1 VVAIPEFIF
10 EADAV
15 FLFVL
20 VGISA
25 GQGVSIGSGWLHI
38 PGSHGFAS
46 FWRGFWFL
54 IFWSLIIALVVDL
67 VTPIVL
73 PVMQDYPGYVP
84 SANLLALAVAS
95 VSFGVQAEMPYK
107 ARWPAVTFLLLG
119 VACAVLAY
127 LGII

>member
-1 VVAIPEFIF
+1 MVIVPDFIF
-10 EADAV
+10 EIDAV

-38 PGSHGFAS
+38 PGASGFAS

-54 IFWSLIIALVVDL
+54 ILWSLIIALIVYF

-73 PVMQDYPGYVP
+73 PLMQDYPGYVP
-84 SANLLALAVAS
+84 TANLLALAVAS
-95 VSFGVQAEMPYK
+95 VSFGMQAEMPYK
-107 ARWPAVTFLLLG
+107 SRLPSVTFLALG
-119 VACAVLAY
+119 IVCGILAY
-127 LGII
+127 LGIL